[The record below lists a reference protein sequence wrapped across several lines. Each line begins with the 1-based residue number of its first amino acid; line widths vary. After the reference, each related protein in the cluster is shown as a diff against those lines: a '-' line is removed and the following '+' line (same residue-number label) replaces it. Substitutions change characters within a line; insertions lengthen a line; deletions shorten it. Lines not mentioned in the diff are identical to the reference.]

1 MMSWKV
7 KKNPNQGGVAGRG
20 GEGESGPIPAFF
32 LKKNYFKCKVKEI
45 KAQVTWFSG
54 LIRFDL
60 ILCSLVAQRI
70 SRKMDFEI
78 LKEILIVID
87 NLCVVQGMQV
97 CQRNSNTLALQ
108 LLGGI
113 KMKKTHAEIENM
125 MFSFFVAE
133 FGTLLKCKRSQE
145 KDLIFLHF
153 LRC

>member
-1 MMSWKV
+1 MMSWEV

-70 SRKMDFEI
+70 CRKMDFEI

-87 NLCVVQGMQV
+87 HLCVVQGMQA
-97 CQRNSNTLALQ
+97 CETEFQQSCPS
-108 LLGGI
+108 
-113 KMKKTHAEIENM
+113 
-125 MFSFFVAE
+125 SFWAAS
-133 FGTLLKCKRSQE
+133 K
-145 KDLIFLHF
+145 
-153 LRC
+153 